1 MDTESGGAV
10 TDNMCCPKHEKAL
23 AVEPNEPS
31 TAALERKLETILSKI
46 VKGMEKEVEPKPQP
60 VPPNYISAADAED
73 DLSSY
78 FDTLSD
84 KPAAKRSMATLQAKT
99 DLNKFFST
107 LSDGKLGGLATNVKH
122 HKVQQPKIPNAA
134 KEIREYAEKLA
145 VKMKQKMQTEDEQR
159 EDAEFSAWRKA
170 AIGHTPRLS
179 RTERATLEQQKQQA
193 RARRA
198 GEATARRWQGAREH
212 YFTDVRGPVS
222 EDFLRAWN
230 PARLAGSAQRGE
242 VRIPEADVHA

>member
-1 MDTESGGAV
+1 MHAPRAPRFSRPQYLAQ
-10 TDNMCCPKHEKAL
+10 

-107 LSDGKLGGLATNVKH
+107 LSDGKLGYLPPHLQHPYSRLT
-122 HKVQQPKIPNAA
+122 
-134 KEIREYAEKLA
+134 
-145 VKMKQKMQTEDEQR
+145 QTVLLPG
-159 EDAEFSAWRKA
+159 AWRP
-170 AIGHTPRLS
+170 T
-179 RTERATLEQQKQQA
+179 
-193 RARRA
+193 
-198 GEATARRWQGAREH
+198 
-212 YFTDVRGPVS
+212 
-222 EDFLRAWN
+222 
-230 PARLAGSAQRGE
+230 
-242 VRIPEADVHA
+242 